1 MSDRGFGHNKIDFVF
16 IFLSR
21 LINGNRQSRV
31 PGYAAYGF
39 SPRPYWAAVGVT
51 VAGTAGDK
59 KGGEQ
64 STPFSLLG
72 HA

>member
-21 LINGNRQSRV
+21 RINGNRQSRV
-31 PGYAAYGF
+31 PGYAACGYYPQPDWG
-39 SPRPYWAAVGVT
+39 SGW
-51 VAGTAGDK
+51 
-59 KGGEQ
+59 
-64 STPFSLLG
+64 

>member
-16 IFLSR
+16 IFVSR
-21 LINGNRQSRV
+21 LINGHSRVRV
-31 PGYAAYGF
+31 PGYAACGYD
-39 SPRPYWAAVGVT
+39 PRPDLGRRSALPSLAPLV
-51 VAGTAGDK
+51 

-64 STPFSLLG
+64 STPFSSLG